1 MSSSFRPSL
10 RPTVEPVQESG
21 EDQVSDQRRTAIIC
35 AVVGSLVFVTVFV
48 VIFAWRKK
56 EAWRRMKELK
66 VMNRQEVSLPLS
78 RTNSRS
84 GDSNDAS
91 AAHLPSSRLSPG
103 GVNVGTE
110 QQVVPRKSGGGN
122 STLNPMMTRQAA
134 SRASKKSPSIVHLIE
149 NHIPFQFCELQDAI
163 PRRDSNIFSEREAM
177 SNTKNEPE
185 NPKSSL

>member
-1 MSSSFRPSL
+1 MSSSRPSL
-10 RPTVEPVQESG
+10 RPTVVQVQEGG
-21 EDQVSDQRRTAIIC
+21 EDQVADQRRTAIIC

-56 EAWRRMKELK
+56 EAWRRLKELNAL
-66 VMNRQEVSLPLS
+66 NRQEVSLPLS

-91 AAHLPSSRLSPG
+91 AAHPPSPRLSPG
-103 GVNVGTE
+103 GINVGPE
-110 QQVVPRKSGGGN
+110 QQVVPRKSGGS
-122 STLNPMMTRQAA
+122 STLNPMMTRQAT

-163 PRRDSNIFSEREAM
+163 PRRDSTISADREAT
-177 SNTKNEPE
+177 SSTETDPE